1 MIWYVEI
8 VLQIALGLR
17 LQLWP
22 DGRPAFERLV
32 WSTLA
37 AQVAQW
43 FASHSGRTDA
53 AAQVWYCSV
62 VILAATLAPALIE
75 AGRLQVRWHGVILAW
90 WTALFMACAW
100 LRFYPYTGYAMEA
113 VNIAAYLLWLSQGL
127 MPILRAYQGLGRS
140 ESRGQS
146 AGR

>member
-8 VLQIALGLR
+8 VLQVALGLR
-17 LQLWP
+17 LHFWP

-32 WSTLA
+32 WTTLA

-53 AAQVWYCSV
+53 ASQVWYCSV
-62 VILAATLAPALIE
+62 VLMAVTLAPALLE
-75 AGRLQVRWHGVILAW
+75 PGPRGHRCLLAW

-113 VNIAAYLLWLSQGL
+113 INIAAYVAWLLQGIT
-127 MPILRAYQGLGRS
+127 PILRAFPGRARFG
-140 ESRGQS
+140 SRAQS